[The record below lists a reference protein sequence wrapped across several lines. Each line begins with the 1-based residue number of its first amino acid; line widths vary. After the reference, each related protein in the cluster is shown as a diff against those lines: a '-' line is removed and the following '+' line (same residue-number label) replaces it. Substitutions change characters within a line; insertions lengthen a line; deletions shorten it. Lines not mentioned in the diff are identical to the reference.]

1 MRVGWRFITA
11 GNGAP
16 FAHIIIPIIMRGSF
30 VRSLVI
36 LMLELAPCQCHLEL
50 AQQINQY
57 GCHIFTVRELRSLL
71 QIVSTTSHGIMED
84 LLAVATPMIWQYL
97 VLMVSSVLTII

>member
-1 MRVGWRFITA
+1 
-11 GNGAP
+11 
-16 FAHIIIPIIMRGSF
+16 MRGSF

-71 QIVSTTSHGIMED
+71 QIVSTTSHGIMEV
-84 LLAVATPMIWQYL
+84 AVATPMIWQYL
-97 VLMVSSVLTII
+97 VLMVSLVVTIILW